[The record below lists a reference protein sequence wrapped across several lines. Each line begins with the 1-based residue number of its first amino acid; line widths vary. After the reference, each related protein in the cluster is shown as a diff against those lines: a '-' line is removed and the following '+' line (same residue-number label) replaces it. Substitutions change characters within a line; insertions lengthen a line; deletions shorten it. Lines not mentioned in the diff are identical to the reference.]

1 MKSMHGIRVRQST
14 KYRSNKNVAI
24 FVSNKDNLQ
33 KTRGPKYLQPTH
45 KIWSCCNPF
54 LSEFP
59 SSIVFL
65 TQANTCLH
73 CYVKMIALK
82 SLHPFFT
89 PTNIKY
95 GINRSR
101 CLNTKG
107 SVLCLCKSN
116 ESESQAPQPGDIRKQ
131 ELLAQIAMLQTQ
143 KVRLTDY
150 FDERSEY
157 LTQFGE
163 EAKAEFDKIGK
174 DALQG
179 LDEITANI
187 ESQMVEFEESAELNR
202 QEIQEHEKEL
212 GEFEVQMEDG
222 RNEGLFFKN
231 LRRRTPVDK
240 SKAKEEAEKIKDVAR
255 EKAGSRTRKGF
266 YLLFI
271 GLLTFAIVDSI
282 ASSSTD
288 WKKIAVLG
296 ATLVAL
302 VSQFIYE
309 HTMSLE
315 TGEKRE
321 TDTEEENN

>member
-1 MKSMHGIRVRQST
+1 
-14 KYRSNKNVAI
+14 
-24 FVSNKDNLQ
+24 
-33 KTRGPKYLQPTH
+33 
-45 KIWSCCNPF
+45 
-54 LSEFP
+54 
-59 SSIVFL
+59 
-65 TQANTCLH
+65 
-73 CYVKMIALK
+73 MIALK

-179 LDEITANI
+179 LDEASAIITANI

-212 GEFEVQMEDG
+212 
-222 RNEGLFFKN
+222 
-231 LRRRTPVDK
+231 
-240 SKAKEEAEKIKDVAR
+240 AKEEAEKIKDVAR

-309 HTMSLE
+309 QTMSLE
-315 TGEKRE
+315 TGEKRK